1 MKDFYLYAE
10 YAYLITA
17 CISVLVLAFC
27 SSEKNKER
35 HPIWAVL
42 LCLICAVIC
51 HGMQKISIA
60 TGLHIYF
67 SLAFMATSILCIVL
81 MIFNIGGKTGYKNI
95 VAFLLSFCT
104 ALLLW
109 SIA

>member
-42 LCLICAVIC
+42 LCLICAIIC
-51 HGMQKISIA
+51 HGMQRISIA

-67 SLAFMATSILCIVL
+67 SLIWFLSWFTVSVSSAKCETSIL
-81 MIFNIGGKTGYKNI
+81 F
-95 VAFLLSFCT
+95 
-104 ALLLW
+104 
-109 SIA
+109 